1 MKFRNSIKMIVMAAL
16 LPFALFSCVGEEM
29 MPCGELIVVQ
39 RIGEGGNA
47 GTRGTVISSNTDL
60 KGETFGFFA
69 SLTPA
74 SSASE
79 QYFNASAGVNPD
91 LTATISPEQYWP
103 ALLGAGMKF
112 FSWYPY
118 SGTDAPAASFSNP
131 EQMVLSYTAHTDA
144 ARHVD
149 VLAALSEPAWGAGVS
164 IHFYHTLTK
173 VTFTFKKVAPVP
185 DVVTIEKIEF
195 QNVGKSGKL
204 TIPKIPAATTEHNK
218 PDFVWSDVTTG
229 NIASTLTDNNTV
241 TEEAAPIGDTF
252 LMLPTDAA
260 DFLETAKIVITT
272 NFGDRE
278 FLFKDILA
286 ANPHSWESGEYINY
300 NITISNETYQLSAT
314 PLEWDESPVNVIFDK
329 QYYLKLSQTKVQ
341 TADKPAT
348 VDIEVKTN
356 YDATPNTGY
365 LPGAQLDTDGMKTW
379 ATVNMTQTSFSEGVY
394 TYNVHVSMPKF
405 TPNPEDGEEE
415 ERWTRFYINA
425 GNLHHLVALQ
435 QWKEDGEW
443 MNYDVQLDDTDGG
456 AGIMQR
462 RKIVF
467 TSGNPGWWEWKITQ
481 VDDTDNILLNTE
493 TILESIGKSGGAVY
507 FYFKANAVPGK
518 KATLTLSNTNGDNPD
533 IPITLTVPS
542 I

>member
-16 LPFALFSCVGEEM
+16 LPFVLFSCVGEEM

-74 SSASE
+74 SSTPE

-103 ALLGAGMKF
+103 ALLGASMKF

-118 SGTDAPAASFSNP
+118 SGADAPTANFSNP
-131 EQMVLSYTAHTDA
+131 AQMVLSYTANADA
-144 ARHVD
+144 TNHVD
-149 VLAALSEPAWGAGVS
+149 VLGAISEPTWGTGVS

-173 VTFTFKKVAPVP
+173 VTFTFKKVDPVP

-204 TIPKIPAATTEHNK
+204 TIPKIPTATTEHNK

-229 NIASTLTDNNTV
+229 NIASTPTGNKTV
-241 TEEAAPIGDTF
+241 TEDATLIGDTF
-252 LMLPTDAA
+252 LMLPTDNFSA
-260 DFLETAKIVITT
+260 TAKIVVTT
-272 NFGDRE
+272 NFGDYE
-278 FLFKDILA
+278 FLLSEIVTK
-286 ANPHSWESGEYINY
+286 NPHTWESGEYINY
-300 NITISNETYQLSAT
+300 NLTISNDSYQLSAT

-341 TADKPAT
+341 TAGKPAT

-356 YDATPNTGY
+356 YDAIPYTGY
-365 LPGAQLDTDGMKTW
+365 DAGAQLDTDSMKTW

-394 TYNVHVSMPKF
+394 TYNVHVSMLKF
-405 TPNPEDGEEE
+405 IPDPEEGEEE

-435 QWKEDGEW
+435 QWKEDGAW
-443 MNYDVQLDDTDGG
+443 MNYDVQLDSSDGG
-456 AGIMQR
+456 TGIMQR

-481 VDDTDNILLNTE
+481 VEDTDNILLNTE
-493 TILESIGKSGGAVY
+493 TIIESSGKSGDAVY

-533 IPITLTVPS
+533 ISVELTVPS